1 MIHQQLNLND
11 VKPIRSSGIITC
23 VVKGVLGSGS
33 IANSFSTRSSL
44 KSVFISE
51 SMGKQKSSELS
62 T

>member
-1 MIHQQLNLND
+1 M
-11 VKPIRSSGIITC
+11 TC

-33 IANSFSTRSSL
+33 IANSLSTRSSL

-51 SMGKQKSSELS
+51 SMGKQKSTELS